1 MNELDALCKAISE
14 NRYKSIQ
21 KCIDLYYDDL
31 VLAKDLYSWSDITN
45 FINEKTGKG
54 IKESFLQNMLY
65 RASKKKNI
73 GKASRSEK
81 TTSRENPDAAEKK
94 PSTISFEKGNNTD
107 IDLSGFK
114 NLNRLSLKLISDH
127 GLTLSDLEEIGI
139 SGIGD
144 DMAVY
149 EKIDRFCEKLKVK
162 SKRERY
168 SNL

>member
-1 MNELDALCKAISE
+1 MKELDPLCKAISE
-14 NRYKSIQ
+14 KKIKSIQ
-21 KCIDLYYDDL
+21 KCIDLHQEDL
-31 VLAKDLYSWSDITN
+31 AIAKELYGWREVTIYINKNASANLKETFLTN
-45 FINEKTGKG
+45 MF
-54 IKESFLQNMLY
+54 Y
-65 RASKKKNI
+65 RSLKKN
-73 GKASRSEK
+73 KDSALK
-81 TTSRENPDAAEKK
+81 TVKGTLKENTIAEKK

>member
-1 MNELDALCKAISE
+1 MKELDALCKALSN

-21 KCIDLYYDDL
+21 KCVDLFYSDL
-31 VLAKDLYSWSDITN
+31 ELAKSLYGWAGVTAYINKNCPLEIT
-45 FINEKTGKG
+45 
-54 IKESFLQNMLY
+54 ESFLKNMVY
-65 RASKKKNI
+65 RASKKKNT
-73 GKASRSEK
+73 GEVLRSQK
-81 TTSRENPDAAEKK
+81 TTSRENSDVAEKK
-94 PSTISFEKGNNTD
+94 PPTTDFEKSNNAD

-139 SGIGD
+139 KGIRD
-144 DMAVY
+144 DMTVY

-168 SNL
+168 NNL

>member
-1 MNELDALCKAISE
+1 MNELDGLCKAISE

-45 FINEKTGKG
+45 FINEKTGKE

-65 RASKKKNI
+65 RALKKKNI
-73 GKASRSEK
+73 SKVSRPKK
-81 TTSRENPDAAEKK
+81 TTLRENQYTAEKK
-94 PSTISFEKGNNTD
+94 PSTTGFEKGNNTD

-127 GLTLSDLEEIGI
+127 GLTLSDLEEMGI
-139 SGIGD
+139 NGIGD